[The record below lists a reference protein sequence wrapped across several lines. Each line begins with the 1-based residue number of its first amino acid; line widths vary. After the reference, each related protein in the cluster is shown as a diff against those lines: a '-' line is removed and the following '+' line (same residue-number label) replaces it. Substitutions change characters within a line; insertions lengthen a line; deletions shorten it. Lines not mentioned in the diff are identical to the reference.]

1 MFDWLHPPHDS
12 LELEHAKHRQEERDA
27 RKKRDPLEE
36 YEFIIEE
43 GLVVEEIS
51 QEAFQQQLPPPI
63 SASVGAN
70 HVNNAPDLT
79 F

>member
-1 MFDWLHPPHDS
+1 MFDWLHPQQNSP
-12 LELEHAKHRQEERDA
+12 ELEHAKHRQEERDA

-51 QEAFQQQLPPPI
+51 QEEFQQQLKTPNELERRRKPRK
-63 SASVGAN
+63 
-70 HVNNAPDLT
+70 
-79 F
+79 

>member
-1 MFDWLHPPHDS
+1 MFDWLHPQQKSP
-12 LELEHAKHRQEERDA
+12 ELEHAKHRQEERDA

-51 QEAFQQQLPPPI
+51 QEEFQQQLKTPNTTRA
-63 SASVGAN
+63 SA
-70 HVNNAPDLT
+70 
-79 F
+79 

>member
-1 MFDWLHPPHDS
+1 MFHWLHPPHDS

-51 QEAFQQQLPPPI
+51 QEEFQQQLETPNKRERRRKPRK
-63 SASVGAN
+63 
-70 HVNNAPDLT
+70 
-79 F
+79 

>member
-1 MFDWLHPPHDS
+1 MFDWLHPQRNS

-27 RKKRDPLEE
+27 SKKRAPLDE

-51 QEAFQQQLPPPI
+51 QEEYQQQLKTPNKLDRRHKP
-63 SASVGAN
+63 GK
-70 HVNNAPDLT
+70 
-79 F
+79 